1 MEKKRPSYPSTK
13 NTFTI
18 ANITKGK
25 TILFFNINLFNL
37 NGRFD
42 VDIIFEDSQRNFLSS
57 FNWLLLY
64 FIFQSKDLVVYIQAP
79 ARRNKLGNLLICSIL
94 RSNLI
99 LVFAL
104 VTQSLTHSL
113 TIFYQMKLKTSLSVQ
128 CVAAEIEYSSQ
139 ILQSCSKLRWSFRHS
154 VSFQCLFKLRN

>member
-1 MEKKRPSYPSTK
+1 MLEVFAWVDLLYSIPDEGEKGQWVSFDETEMETMEKKRPSYPSTK

-57 FNWLLLY
+57 FN
-64 FIFQSKDLVVYIQAP
+64 
-79 ARRNKLGNLLICSIL
+79 
-94 RSNLI
+94 
-99 LVFAL
+99 
-104 VTQSLTHSL
+104 
-113 TIFYQMKLKTSLSVQ
+113 
-128 CVAAEIEYSSQ
+128 
-139 ILQSCSKLRWSFRHS
+139 
-154 VSFQCLFKLRN
+154 